1 MSELTKEYF
10 DEKIGGVATD
20 IAGLKSDVST
30 LKTDVSD
37 LKSDVST
44 LKTDVSDLKS
54 DVSTLKSDMRDV
66 KAIVQ
71 RLDKRDKEDSDAF
84 AKDIVQLQKDV
95 KLLKLKHA

>member
-1 MSELTKEYF
+1 MAELTKEYF
-10 DEKIGGVATD
+10 DEKIGGVV
-20 IAGLKSDVST
+20 AGVAA
-30 LKTDVSD
+30 

-54 DVSTLKSDMRDV
+54 DVSTLKSDIKEV